1 LDGIGFVFSSGW
13 LDLDKFCIVGAGSSG
28 LAAAKAFAEA
38 GIPFDCL
45 EREDDV
51 GGNWYYGRPHS
62 SVYASTHTI
71 SSKRLTEYVDFPMPA
86 DYPEYP
92 SHRQVWEYLRS
103 YARKFGLYERI
114 EFGRTIERIEPA
126 GDADSQGNWRV
137 RLADGSERR
146 YRGIVVANGHN
157 WKPRV
162 PGFAL
167 DAAGRR
173 LDARVIHSAEY
184 KTPDVLVGKRVL
196 VVGAGN
202 SGCDIAVESAQHAAR
217 TLHSTRRGYHYLPK
231 FWRGKPIDMLN
242 EKLLRL
248 RLPKW
253 VRRKLG
259 ALVERVSFGAPGSYG
274 LPKPDHELF
283 ESHPII
289 NQQLFYYLAHGRI
302 EPKPDVASPAAAT
315 TGGMK
320 VGFADGTA
328 EEVDLVV
335 LATGFEIAFP
345 FLDRELLNWDGG
357 KPRLFLNVFHPRRD
371 DLFVVGLIQPD
382 SGQFGLVDYQARLV
396 ARYVA
401 AAADGGPA
409 AERFRRLKTDLGGP
423 LNGGMTYLPTER
435 HLLEV
440 EHFSYRNKLRGLL
453 GMF

>member
-1 LDGIGFVFSSGW
+1 MSADDRSE
-13 LDLDKFCIVGAGSSG
+13 KFCIVGAGSSG

-51 GGNWYYGRPHS
+51 GGNWYYDRPHS

-86 DYPEYP
+86 EYPEYP
-92 SHRQVWEYLRS
+92 HHRQVWEYLKS

-114 EFGRTIERIEPA
+114 EFNKSIERIEPA
-126 GDADSQGNWRV
+126 DDPNGPGSWSV
-137 RLADGSERR
+137 HLVDGPSTSNKVRR

-162 PGFAL
+162 PPFARNESG
-167 DAAGRR
+167 GRI
-173 LDARVIHSAEY
+173 DPRVIHSAEY

-202 SGCDIAVESAQHAAR
+202 SGCDIAVEAAQHAAS

-231 FWRGKPIDMLN
+231 FWRGKPIDQLN
-242 EKLLRL
+242 EKLLRY
-248 RLPKW
+248 RLPKP
-253 VRRKLG
+253 VRRMLG
-259 ALVERVSFGAPGSYG
+259 ALVERVAFGPPGSYG
-274 LPKPDHELF
+274 LPKPDHKLF

-302 EPKPDVASPAAAT
+302 APRGDVASLDVAPS
-315 TGGMK
+315 GPIGIR
-320 VGFADGTA
+320 FADGTSA
-328 EEVDLVV
+328 EVDVVV
-335 LATGFEIAFP
+335 LATGFEIAMP
-345 FLDRELLNWDGG
+345 FLDPKLLNWDGG
-357 KPRLFLNVFHPRRD
+357 KPKLFLNVFHPQRD

-382 SGQFGLVDYQARLV
+382 SGQFGLVDCQSKLV
-396 ARYVA
+396 ARYIA
-401 AAADGGPA
+401 SSNRGDAAAD
-409 AERFRRLKTDLGGP
+409 RFRQRKKDADQALD
-423 LNGGMTYLPTER
+423 GGMHYLNTER

-440 EHFSYRNKLRGLL
+440 EHFSYRRTLEKLLQT
-453 GMF
+453 FD

>member
-1 LDGIGFVFSSGW
+1 ME
-13 LDLDKFCIVGAGSSG
+13 KFCIVGAGSSG

-45 EREDDV
+45 ERNDDV

-92 SHRQVWEYLRS
+92 HHAQVWEYLKS

-114 EFGRTIERIEPA
+114 EFNAEIARIERGERDWI
-126 GDADSQGNWRV
+126 V
-137 RLADGSERR
+137 RLSDGDERR
-146 YRGIVVANGHN
+146 YRGVVVCNGHN

-162 PGFAL
+162 PQFAL
-167 DAAGRR
+167 DAGGERI
-173 LDARVIHSAEY
+173 DSRVVHSAEY
-184 KTPDVLVGKRVL
+184 KTPDVLAGKRVL

-202 SGCDIAVESAQHAAR
+202 SGCDIAVEAAQHAAA

-242 EKLLRL
+242 EQLLRWRFPL
-248 RLPKW
+248 S
-253 VRRKLG
+253 VRRLLG
-259 ALVERVSFGAPGSYG
+259 SLIERVAFGAPGSYG
-274 LPKPDHELF
+274 LPVPDHKLF

-289 NQQLFYYLAHGRI
+289 NQQLYYYLAHGRI
-302 EPKPDVASPAAAT
+302 RPKPDVAGLVAKQD
-315 TGGMK
+315 GLLE
-320 VGFADGTA
+320 VRFADGSR

-345 FLDRELLNWDGG
+345 FLDRELLNWQNGR
-357 KPRLFLNVFHPRRD
+357 PELFLNVFHPKRD

-382 SGQFGLVDYQARLV
+382 SGQFGLVDRQARLV
-396 ARYVA
+396 AHYIE
-401 AAADGGPA
+401 AADRGDGA
-409 AERFRRLKTDLGGP
+409 AGRLQRLKANGCDP
-423 LNGGMTYLPTER
+423 LNGGMKYLATER

-440 EHFSYRNKLRGLL
+440 EHFSYRRNLEEMLA
-453 GMF
+453 MFSS